1 MRHITR
7 VIFMALLAGIGFAL
21 PASTAGAAYF
31 SWPSS
36 AGYNPEFPAA
46 LWAEGPFTE
55 IYSTFTVPVLPTG
68 ADSALAAWIGVGGA
82 AQLIQAGAITN
93 AGEGITNAFCYWQ
106 NPPDSSFIQE
116 ITGVACNP
124 GDVIYVDIAVDQD
137 GPNESQVTI
146 VDLST
151 WQIVHLEAYTPDHVD
166 DLIGYTQ
173 VESTPAIG
181 NAPASFA
188 PITFS
193 GTELFTGG
201 YWWDGGRSWSLWD
214 FAWCGFDF
222 SFNTLSP
229 NVVPGATV
237 SDVGPTNI
245 GTVTS

>member
-1 MRHITR
+1 MS
-7 VIFMALLAGIGFAL
+7 ALVAL
-21 PASTAGAAYF
+21 VALFVMQPAGAAYF

-55 IYSTFTVPVLPTG
+55 IYSTFTVPVLPTP
-68 ADSALAAWIGVGGA
+68 AASALAVWIGIGGA
-82 AQLIQAGAITN
+82 AQLIQAGAITTVS
-93 AGEGITNAFCYWQ
+93 EGIEQGFCYWQ
-106 NPPDSSFIQE
+106 NPPDSAFIQE
-116 ITGVACNP
+116 VMSGVACNP
-124 GDVIYVDIAVDQD
+124 GDVIYVDIAVDQN
-137 GPNESQVTI
+137 GPNESQITI
-146 VDLST
+146 VDWTT

-201 YWWDGGRSWSLWD
+201 YWYNGGRSWSLWD
-214 FAWCGFDF
+214 FAWCGYDF
-222 SFNTLSP
+222 PFNTLTP
-229 NVVPGATV
+229 NVIPGTTV
-237 SDVGPTNI
+237 GLVTSVNV
-245 GTVTS
+245 GTVTG